1 MYTLDTN
8 AIIYFLQGDVSAISV
23 LQPIF
28 YGDDVLYISTITELE
43 LFSFSKLTSLDV
55 MRMEEF
61 LLTVVILAL
70 DSRIARTAG
79 ALRRVYRLE
88 TPDSIIAATAL
99 LTGTTLLTRNVKD
112 FAGVSSL
119 NIRPI

>member
-8 AIIYFLQGDVSAISV
+8 AIIYFLQGDVSAVSV

-28 YGDDVLYISTITELE
+28 YGDDALYISTITELE

-55 MRMEEF
+55 MRMEGF

-112 FAGVSSL
+112 FTGVSSL